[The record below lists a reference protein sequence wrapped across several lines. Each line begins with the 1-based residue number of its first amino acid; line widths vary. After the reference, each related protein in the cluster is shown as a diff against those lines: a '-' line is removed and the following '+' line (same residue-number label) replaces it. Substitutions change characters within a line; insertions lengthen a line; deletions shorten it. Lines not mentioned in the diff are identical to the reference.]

1 MIYFKWS
8 KHIPSDKKNKKTAR
22 QKTIINLFLNAF
34 KEFKGDIKDFFQP
47 GFHRG
52 GHGRQSGGEARGEH
66 ADQRV
71 TTVMMIDM
79 MVMTDMMMMM
89 VVMTDMMVMMVVMVV
104 MMMVVMVVMVMM
116 VKIFNR

>member
-1 MIYFKWS
+1 M
-8 KHIPSDKKNKKTAR
+8 
-22 QKTIINLFLNAF
+22 INLFSITF
-34 KEFKGDIKDFFQP
+34 KEFKGDVKDFFQP

-89 VVMTDMMVMMVVMVV
+89 VVMM
-104 MMMVVMVVMVMM
+104 MVVMVMM
-116 VKIFNR
+116 VMVITSKWAPPRVSRERLDRLAKRQISLQNI

>member
-79 MVMTDMMMMM
+79 MVMTDMMA
-89 VVMTDMMVMMVVMVV
+89 MMVVMVV

>member
-8 KHIPSDKKNKKTAR
+8 KHILSDKKKEKTAR

-79 MVMTDMMMMM
+79 MVMTDMM
-89 VVMTDMMVMMVVMVV
+89 VMMVV
-104 MMMVVMVVMVMM
+104 MMMVVMVMMVM
-116 VKIFNR
+116 VKIFNRCP